1 MLFVKI
7 MEKMKKTII
16 QCIYLFFIF
25 TFSYASEN
33 YLMKNFNNNSNLG
46 EDSDFKNANYIPSIQ
61 VPLND
66 KSQQKIIKDIL
77 LNEKL
82 LFQWSKGLPDKFSG
96 HYWVLM
102 ANENKRPILVDIVK
116 IEQKNTIQFPNAVME
131 IFINKKQEKCDI
143 SIKTK
148 IGNFERIENKNNYDL
163 KSKVETK
170 VTVKPKKKVKT
181 WPFILVFDLALIL
194 LAISSF
200 DWSGVFEV
208 KIFSDALTA
217 IKEFEIGGFPI
228 FAKILG
234 NVNAFGEWSLTSEMP
249 TLIII
254 SSAFLAFIYGLKL
267 DEFLDGVVEGVKKA
281 IKPAIY
287 MLLVYLVLV
296 IATYNPF
303 QLNITKFFLDMTKGL
318 NVITMSIVAMI
329 SSVINIE
336 CTYVAQSTLPYVT
349 TVITDSA
356 LYPLLAIIFQSIY
369 GLVML
374 VAPTSVI
381 LLGTLSYLGIS
392 YGQWLKHI
400 WKLFLQLLI
409 VLVIIFFVVF
419 LI

>member
-163 KSKVETK
+163 KSKV
-170 VTVKPKKKVKT
+170 
-181 WPFILVFDLALIL
+181 
-194 LAISSF
+194 
-200 DWSGVFEV
+200 
-208 KIFSDALTA
+208 
-217 IKEFEIGGFPI
+217 
-228 FAKILG
+228 
-234 NVNAFGEWSLTSEMP
+234 
-249 TLIII
+249 
-254 SSAFLAFIYGLKL
+254 
-267 DEFLDGVVEGVKKA
+267 
-281 IKPAIY
+281 
-287 MLLVYLVLV
+287 VY
-296 IATYNPF
+296 
-303 QLNITKFFLDMTKGL
+303 
-318 NVITMSIVAMI
+318 
-329 SSVINIE
+329 IE
-336 CTYVAQSTLPYVT
+336 
-349 TVITDSA
+349 
-356 LYPLLAIIFQSIY
+356 
-369 GLVML
+369 
-374 VAPTSVI
+374 
-381 LLGTLSYLGIS
+381 
-392 YGQWLKHI
+392 
-400 WKLFLQLLI
+400 LQYRR
-409 VLVIIFFVVF
+409 
-419 LI
+419 